1 MLTSFYEKKRRVG
14 TLQRRRNMLYAEK
27 RAFWTFVHGLDLERS
42 LESIRM
48 MSIDDIGELIS
59 DFPMTDADEAK
70 AIAHI
75 VKIAINVD
83 LVLECVHARC
93 LR

>member
-27 RAFWTFVHGLDLERS
+27 RAFWTFVHGLDLGRS

-48 MSIDDIGELIS
+48 MSIDDIRELIS
-59 DFPMTDADEAK
+59 DFHMTDADEAK

-93 LR
+93 LQ

>member
-1 MLTSFYEKKRRVG
+1 MPIG

-27 RAFWTFVHGLDLERS
+27 RAFWTFVHSLNVGMS

-48 MSIDDIGELIS
+48 MSIDEIGDLIS
-59 DFPMTDADEAK
+59 DFPMTDADEEK

-75 VKIAINVD
+75 VKITINVN
-83 LVLECVHARC
+83 LVLECVRARS
-93 LR
+93 LQ